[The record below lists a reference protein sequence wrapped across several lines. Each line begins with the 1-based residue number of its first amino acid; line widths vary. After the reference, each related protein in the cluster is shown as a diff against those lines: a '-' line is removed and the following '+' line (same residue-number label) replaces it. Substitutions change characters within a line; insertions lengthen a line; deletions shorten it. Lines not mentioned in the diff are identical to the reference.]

1 MSREVRGRGYIKSD
15 IPPQTS
21 SDLQPKA
28 AVQVFLLITITG
40 TQFQGGQREMPENE
54 QVPLNTG
61 RGGGG
66 AARGRDSRSPK
77 EGLLLPAQEDGSG

>member
-66 AARGRDSRSPK
+66 GQG
-77 EGLLLPAQEDGSG
+77 EGLQIP